1 MFLFFKPVEKKLR
14 YSILTT
20 DLIFCRKKR
29 ELCQVAERLGC
40 QSQDGCMKRQ
50 QEQKESTL
58 IIMLFI
64 NYEKNSL
71 GNKVI

>member
-1 MFLFFKPVEKKLR
+1 MQKQSFHGSCIVDRWKQKAR
-14 YSILTT
+14 
-20 DLIFCRKKR
+20 KR
-29 ELCQVAERLGC
+29 ELSQVAERLGC

-58 IIMLFI
+58 ITMLFI

-71 GNKVI
+71 ENKVI